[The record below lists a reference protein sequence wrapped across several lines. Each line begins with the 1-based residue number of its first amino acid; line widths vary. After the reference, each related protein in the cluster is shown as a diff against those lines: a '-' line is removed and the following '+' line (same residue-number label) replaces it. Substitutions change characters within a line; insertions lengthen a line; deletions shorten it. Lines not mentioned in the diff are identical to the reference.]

1 MNIKLEGMIRRLLL
15 ILSFVFHMLSF
26 LNAQDV
32 KQHSVALIPYPVALT
47 EGEGSFVF
55 TEKTVI
61 ALEDKEMEPVAREFV
76 SLFTKPAGFTPKL
89 KVNSKKG
96 EVHLLKDDSLQEEGY
111 ALEVTPQK
119 IVVRAAGVKGA
130 FYALQ
135 TLRQLLPS
143 VIESAEY
150 KADVVWEVPSVCVT
164 DEPRFGYRGLM
175 VDVARYFIPKEHL
188 MRIIDTMGM
197 LKLNKLHLHL
207 TDDNGWRLEI
217 KQYPLLTSVGSKT
230 VKRTGQ
236 VFPERRNARQGE
248 PLIDAGFYTQ
258 EDMKEIVAYAM
269 NRQIEVIPEIAMPRH
284 SHAALAA
291 YPLLACPTV
300 DKYIGAIP
308 GLGEGHEHLVFCAGN
323 EDVYTF
329 LEKVLDEVMALF
341 PSRYIHLGGDAVR
354 HAHWEK
360 CPVCRERMKKE
371 GMESGADLLGYF
383 MRRIDRYVRG
393 KGRRVMGWEEV
404 MDANLSK
411 GAVVFDWHGFGHGA
425 VKAGKQG
432 HDFVMVPTGTMYLNS
447 YQGPQWQEPVLAF
460 SGGNTLKN
468 IYQYEPIERYW
479 TMSMRSHLL
488 GLQAALW
495 TEFCEKGEDV
505 DYILYPRLAAVSEA
519 AWSSPLA
526 KRWERFVVMLDDY
539 RDKWNMRGI
548 RSSMSEYNINHEVV
562 PSFGDLKVTLT
573 CIRPDVEIRYTTDGS
588 EPYEHSMLYR
598 RPWIVK
604 QSQTVKCATFKG
616 GKQVGQ
622 TLVIPIQV
630 GGMTG
635 HNVLRSTSVEKR
647 LVNGVRGSLK
657 NTDGE
662 WASWK
667 TNDSISLTF
676 DVGSRKRLGC
686 VSLGYLNDFGQ
697 GIHKPQKVEV
707 WLSDN
712 DVHYWQVA
720 EEAFEKDEIFCEGR
734 YIKDMELKF
743 ENVARYVRIIMK
755 GAGKCPEQHV
765 RPGLESQIYLDEVMI
780 E

>member
-1 MNIKLEGMIRRLLL
+1 MIRRLLL

-707 WLSDN
+707 WLYDN

-743 ENVARYVRIIMK
+743 ENVARYVRVIMK

>member
-1 MNIKLEGMIRRLLL
+1 MIRRLLL

-32 KQHSVALIPYPVALT
+32 KLHSVALIPYPVALT
-47 EGEGSFVF
+47 EGEGAFVF

-61 ALEDKEMEPVAREFV
+61 ALGDKEMEPVAREFV

-150 KADVVWEVPSVCVT
+150 KADVVWEVPSVSVT

-411 GAVVFDWHGFGHGA
+411 GAVVFDWHGYGHGA

-539 RDKWNMRGI
+539 RDKWNMKGI

-686 VSLGYLNDFGQ
+686 VSLGYLNDFGL

-720 EEAFEKDEIFCEGR
+720 EEVFEQDEIFCEGR
-734 YIKDMELKF
+734 YMKNLDLKF
-743 ENVARYVRIIMK
+743 ENVGRYVRIIMK

-765 RPGLESQIYLDEVMI
+765 RPGLEAQVYLDEVMI